1 MELMMWMSGFLIGV
15 GAGAAA
21 MAWLLSVVE

>member
-1 MELMMWMSGFLIGV
+1 MELMMWMSGFLIGCC
-15 GAGAAA
+15 AGAAA